1 MNGEQWAECIS
12 SGNVPLSKN
21 PEITAAVGKVAR
33 LVASMSIR
41 MMQNTDKG
49 DERVYNGLSRLVDIA
64 PNDKMGRS
72 AFYEYIVR
80 EMLLK
85 GNVFVLP
92 KTEGGLIM
100 SLEIMPGAQALPDG
114 FGGYYVEWRGEIYD
128 PSEVLHFAYN
138 PDTNEPWKG
147 RGLQANLKGL
157 AENLSQAAA
166 TERGFLKSKWKPSVV
181 VKVDAL
187 VDEFSTPQGR
197 KKLLDDYVASSEAGE
212 PWMIPAEAFDV
223 EQIRPLSLNDI
234 ALPETVTLNKTTVAS
249 VVDVPKFVLGVGE
262 YKADEWRN
270 FVSTQIHYIG
280 NVVTEELTK
289 KLLISPELYY
299 EFNPRSLMNY
309 NLSELVDMATT
320 LYVRGMSPANEG
332 RDWLGLPPLEG
343 LDDLVILENYI
354 PLDKIALQKKLK
366 EDSNAD

>member
-1 MNGEQWAECIS
+1 MNGEQWAECING
-12 SGNVPLSKN
+12 GNVPLSKN

-41 MMQNTDKG
+41 LMANTDNG
-49 DERVYNGLSRLVDIA
+49 DERVYNGLSRLVDIN
-64 PNDKMGRS
+64 PSDKMGRS
-72 AFYEYIVR
+72 TFYEHIITESMIY
-80 EMLLK
+80 
-85 GNVFVLP
+85 GNCFALP
-92 KTEGGLIM
+92 RTSDGLIQ
-100 SLEIMPGAQALPDG
+100 SLEFMDGAQPVSDG
-114 FGGYYVEWRGEIYD
+114 MGGYYVTWNGEVYD
-128 PSEVLHFAYN
+128 PSDVLHFAYN
-138 PDTNEPWKG
+138 PDRHEPWRG
-147 RGLQANLKGL
+147 RGLQVQLRGL
-157 AENLSQAAA
+157 VDNLSQAAA
-166 TERGFLKSKWKPSVV
+166 TEKGFLKSKWKPSVV

-197 KKLLDDYVASSEAGE
+197 KKLLDDYVATSEAGE

-234 ALPETVTLNKTTVAS
+234 ALPETVRLNKTTVAS
-249 VVDVPKFVLGVGE
+249 LVDVPRFVLGVGD
-262 YKADEWRN
+262 YKADEWRM
-270 FVSTQIHYIG
+270 FVNTQIRYLG
-280 NVVTEELTK
+280 GMVTQELTK
-289 KLLISPELYY
+289 KLLISPDMYY

-309 NLSELVDMATT
+309 DLSELVDMATT